1 VGETS
6 FGKIADVDIDQ
17 LAPDEPLSPELV
29 LVLSPKLRAQALARL
44 GPPSWPVPRP
54 RVVRAAPVAPRPRVV
69 RAAPVA
75 EVRFARSLGEILMAR
90 AVQLGVIFVFVTLLT
105 LALSLVAQAFSVR

>member
-1 VGETS
+1 
-6 FGKIADVDIDQ
+6 
-17 LAPDEPLSPELV
+17 
-29 LVLSPKLRAQALARL
+29 
-44 GPPSWPVPRP
+44 
-54 RVVRAAPVAPRPRVV
+54 
-69 RAAPVA
+69 VA